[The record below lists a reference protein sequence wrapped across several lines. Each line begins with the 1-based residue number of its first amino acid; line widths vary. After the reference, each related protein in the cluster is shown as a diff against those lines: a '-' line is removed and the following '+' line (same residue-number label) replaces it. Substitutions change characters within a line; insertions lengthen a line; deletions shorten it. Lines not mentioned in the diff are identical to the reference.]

1 MGDNKRNYRKEYVAG
16 LIDGEGCIRLSRKK
30 GKVDKDYFHPVI
42 EVNMTNEEVIQYLF
56 ENVGGN
62 MYIKEWDDSTGYKT
76 VYRWTLNKKDEV
88 EQFLKE
94 ILPFSI
100 VKRTQIIELLKLSG
114 SSYEEKLFIFDEL
127 KRLKQYG

>member
-1 MGDNKRNYRKEYVAG
+1 MRVVITGGAGFIGSHLVDHYLKAGNKVVVIDNLITGKEESAK
-16 LIDGEGCIRLSRKK
+16 LDA
-30 GKVDKDYFHPVI
+30 
-42 EVNMTNEEVIQYLF
+42 
-56 ENVGGN
+56 
-62 MYIKEWDDSTGYKT
+62 
-76 VYRWTLNKKDEV
+76 
-88 EQFLKE
+88 LKE